1 MKHADKEVCIN
12 ICSYSLHPE
21 QTTTAFSK
29 IKIKATACNILV
41 DGQYWIHVKIELYI
55 LLTGQAHASI
65 IENVALWGNNQII
78 SWW

>member
-12 ICSYSLHPE
+12 ICLYSLHPE

-41 DGQYWIHVKIELYI
+41 DGQYCMHVKIELCI

-65 IENVALWGNNQII
+65 IENVALWGNNQTI
-78 SWW
+78 SW